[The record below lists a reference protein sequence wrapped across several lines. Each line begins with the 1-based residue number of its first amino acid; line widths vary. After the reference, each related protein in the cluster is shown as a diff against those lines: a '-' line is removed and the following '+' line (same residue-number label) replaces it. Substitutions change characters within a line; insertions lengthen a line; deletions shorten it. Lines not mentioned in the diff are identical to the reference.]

1 MARVKTPYLKFK
13 PKEIN
18 ELTWRIIVE
27 AWENGL
33 SHREVSLRLRK
44 TENATYLT
52 AKELQE
58 MTIKYPEVGE
68 LFSAL
73 QLELNMA
80 AKLAVAESVKDGD
93 VKTAKW
99 YLERRAPEEF
109 STKSSVQFE
118 NAVIEVT
125 VKDKEEALK
134 QMIEKFESDA
144 K

>member
-1 MARVKTPYLKFK
+1 MARVKTTYIKFK

-33 SHREVSLRLRK
+33 SHREVSLLLRK
-44 TENATYLT
+44 TENANYLT
-52 AKELQE
+52 AKQIQE
-58 MTIKYPEVGE
+58 MTIKYPEVGD
-68 LFSAL
+68 LYSAL
-73 QLELNMA
+73 QLELTMVA
-80 AKLAVAESVKDGD
+80 RLAVAESLKEKDT
-93 VKTAKW
+93 KTAKW
-99 YLERRAPEEF
+99 WLERRVPEEF

-118 NAVIEVT
+118 NAVIEVS

>member
-1 MARVKTPYLKFK
+1 MARVKTPYIKFK

-44 TENATYLT
+44 TENANYLT
-52 AKELQE
+52 AKQIQE

-118 NAVIEVT
+118 NAVIEVS

>member
-1 MARVKTPYLKFK
+1 MSRVKTPYLKIK
-13 PKEIN
+13 PKKIN

-33 SHREVSLRLRK
+33 SHREISLRLRK
-44 TENATYLT
+44 TEKAQYLT
-52 AKELQE
+52 AKELQD
-58 MTIKYPEVGE
+58 MTREYPEVGE
-68 LFSAL
+68 LYSAL
-73 QLELNMA
+73 QLDLTMS
-80 AKLAVAESVKDGD
+80 AKLTVAESVKEGD
-93 VKTAKW
+93 IKTAKW

-118 NAVIEVT
+118 NAVIEVS
-125 VKDKEEALK
+125 VKEKEEALK

>member
-1 MARVKTPYLKFK
+1 MARVKTTYLKFK

-44 TENATYLT
+44 EEKADYLT
-52 AKELQE
+52 AKELQDI
-58 MTIKYPEVGE
+58 TIKYPEVGE
-68 LFSAL
+68 LYSAL
-73 QLELNMA
+73 QLELTMVA
-80 AKLAVAESVKDGD
+80 RLAVAESLKDKD
-93 VKTAKW
+93 TKTAKW
-99 YLERRAPEEF
+99 WLERRVPEEF
-109 STKSSVQFE
+109 STKSSLQFE
-118 NAVIEVT
+118 NAVIEVS

>member
-1 MARVKTPYLKFK
+1 MARVKTPYIKFK

-33 SHREVSLRLRK
+33 THREVSLRLRK
-44 TENATYLT
+44 TDKADYLT
-52 AKELQE
+52 GKELQDL
-58 MTIKYPEVGE
+58 TIKYPEVGE
-68 LFSAL
+68 LYSAL
-73 QLELNMA
+73 QLELTTA
-80 AKLAVAESVKDGD
+80 ARLAVAESLKEKDT
-93 VKTAKW
+93 KTAKW
-99 YLERRAPEEF
+99 WLERRVPEEF

-118 NAVIEVT
+118 NAVIEVS

>member
-1 MARVKTPYLKFK
+1 MARVKTPYIKFK

-44 TENATYLT
+44 TENANYLT
-52 AKELQE
+52 AKQIQD

-118 NAVIEVT
+118 NAVIEVS